1 MQMLRSQGKYRHMQK
16 NQFFN
21 CPARIKNARGFTLIE
36 LMVVVA
42 IVGILASLAYPSF
55 MSQVRKSRRSDAVA
69 ALAAVQQAQER
80 WRANNVAYSSDV
92 SSSSTGLKLVSGT
105 TVASSYNLPSGY
117 YSIAITG
124 TSGSAYTLTATGVS
138 GTSQA
143 SDTGCATLTV
153 AVSNGTATNTP
164 TACWSK

>member
-1 MQMLRSQGKYRHMQK
+1 MKK

-21 CPARIKNARGFTLIE
+21 RPAQIRNARGFTLIE

-42 IVGILASLAYPSF
+42 IVGILASVAYPSF
-55 MSQVRKSRRSDAVA
+55 LSQVRKSRRSDAVA
-69 ALAAVQQAQER
+69 ALAAVQQVQER

-92 SSSSTGLKLVSGT
+92 SSSSTGLKFVSDT

-117 YSIAITG
+117 YSIAISG
-124 TSGSAYTLTATGVS
+124 ASGSAYTLTATGVS
-138 GTSQA
+138 GSSQA
-143 SDTGCATLTV
+143 SDTGCTTLTV

>member
-1 MQMLRSQGKYRHMQK
+1 MQK
-16 NQFFN
+16 SKFFN
-21 CPARIKNARGFTLIE
+21 RPARIRNARGFTLIE

-80 WRANNVAYSSDV
+80 WRANNVSYSSDV

-117 YSIAITG
+117 YSIEITD
-124 TSGSAYTLTATGVS
+124 TSGSGYTLTATGVS
-138 GTSQA
+138 GSSQA
-143 SDTGCATLTV
+143 SDTGCTTLTV